1 MYLPTFLSPSIRDP
15 LETIKWSV
23 DSVFKDALLEVIF
36 SSVSNARRVQRNFSG
51 KRDLP
56 LSSDKNE
63 FAVRQEEDRRGGK
76 EKEKKKKKKKE
87 KRKEVSR

>member
-1 MYLPTFLSPSIRDP
+1 M
-15 LETIKWSV
+15 
-23 DSVFKDALLEVIF
+23 
-36 SSVSNARRVQRNFSG
+36 SNARRVQRNFSG

-87 KRKEVSR
+87 KRKEETRTRIRKSNVGQLSRSLGNDDIFRREFRESP